1 MLNELSC
8 WKVDWTAIGSLAT
21 AFAAGVALYIGWWEP
36 RRIQSVREKR
46 LASVMASVLQREVG
60 VLRSTG
66 SLVASADYETA
77 QLAQEDA
84 KSRMLEL
91 VQCPLLHGC
100 VDKAYEFP
108 EELAYEMGDLYG
120 VASVFELRVKGFG
133 RQGGG
138 AQDDI
143 AQLEQLASV
152 LASCAERLQGSLVS
166 YTPARNRW
174 FADSA

>member
-1 MLNELSC
+1 
-8 WKVDWTAIGSLAT
+8 
-21 AFAAGVALYIGWWEP
+21 
-36 RRIQSVREKR
+36 
-46 LASVMASVLQREVG
+46 
-60 VLRSTG
+60 
-66 SLVASADYETA
+66 
-77 QLAQEDA
+77 
-84 KSRMLEL
+84 
-91 VQCPLLHGC
+91 LLHGC

-120 VASVFELRVKGFG
+120 VASVFELRVNGFG
-133 RQGGG
+133 RQG

-143 AQLEQLASV
+143 PQLEQLASV